1 MAAALTEE
9 PGSSDYFLGGVV
21 SYANDAKMQ
30 VLGVDQ
36 ATLEAHGAVSPEVA
50 RQMAEGARGLF
61 GADVAVSVT
70 GIAGPDAQGSK
81 PVGLTYIAASRARPD
96 RGSGVQLGWG
106 PRRQP
111 GGQRGGGAQP
121 RHRDFVIT
129 KWRNRVD

>member
-1 MAAALTEE
+1 VAAALTEQ

-81 PVGLTYIAASRARPD
+81 PVGLTYIAASRPD
-96 RGSGVQLGWG
+96 QTVVREFNWDGD
-106 PRRQP
+106 R
-111 GGQRGGGAQP
+111 AA
-121 RHRDFVIT
+121 
-129 KWRNRVD
+129 NRVASVEAALNLATEILS